1 MIWLTSAANPFD
13 GETQCRLL
21 LICIREVHASTNA
34 SRLSIACTKM
44 QEACMWACRA
54 VARPDADC

>member
-1 MIWLTSAANPFD
+1 MHVTFD
-13 GETQCRLL
+13 LYKGGHT
-21 LICIREVHASTNA
+21 STNA

-44 QEACMWACRA
+44 QETCMWACRA